1 MRPQRNEHDPRVFFA
16 AERTL
21 LAWIRTAL
29 ALMGL
34 GFVVARFDVLAA
46 GPSSLLAGTALIA
59 VSVAFIL
66 AAVKIYVATVR
77 RLGRGEPFEG
87 HVSPLAMTL
96 AGLLALLEPPWW
108 CGSSP
113 DDTRGQFAA
122 PVKSWQRAPSA
133 RQ

>member
-34 GFVVARFDVLAA
+34 GFVVARFDVLAD

-96 AGLLALLEPPWW
+96 AGLLALL
-108 CGSSP
+108 G
-113 DDTRGQFAA
+113 AA
-122 PVKSWQRAPSA
+122 VVVWLIA
-133 RQ
+133 